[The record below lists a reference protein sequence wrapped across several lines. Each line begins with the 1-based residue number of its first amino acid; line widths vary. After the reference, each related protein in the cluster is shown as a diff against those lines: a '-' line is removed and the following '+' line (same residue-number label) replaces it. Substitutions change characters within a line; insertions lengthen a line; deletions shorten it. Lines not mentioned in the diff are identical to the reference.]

1 MFGFEFK
8 GLTDLQKGYLSLLFG
23 SILLLHTFNIFRE
36 WLNGMLVFAALSFI
50 VYGII
55 KTNLVQTALA
65 LIQKE
70 AKKPEPIDVTPEE
83 KK

>member
-8 GLTDLQKGYLSLLFG
+8 GLTDVQRGYLSLLFG
-23 SILLLHTFNIFRE
+23 SILLLHTLNIFRE

>member
-8 GLTDLQKGYLSLLFG
+8 GLTDLQRGYLSLLFG
-23 SILLLHTFNIFRE
+23 SILLLHTLNIFRE

-55 KTNLVQTALA
+55 KTNLVQMALA
-65 LIQKE
+65 LIKKE
-70 AKKPEPIDVTPEE
+70 TKKSEPIDVTPEE